1 MDTPTLWIIQS
12 TYLKPKSEI
21 AEVTP
26 RHREWL
32 DQHYRSGTFLVSGR
46 MVSGQGGVI
55 VARANTQ
62 AELETIFAT
71 DPFVVENCSE
81 YSYLPFSPVKRG
93 KALDLDGIPL
103 VE

>member
-1 MDTPTLWIIQS
+1 MDAPTLWIIQS

-32 DQHYRSGTFLVSGR
+32 DQHYRSGLFLVSGR

-55 VARANTQ
+55 VAHADTQ
-62 AELETIFAT
+62 GELEAVFAE
-71 DPFVVENCSE
+71 DPFVVEGCSE
-81 YSYLPFSPVKRG
+81 YSYLPFTPVKRG
-93 KALDLDGIPL
+93 KSLALDGVPL

>member
-32 DQHYRSGTFLVSGR
+32 DQHYRSGS
-46 MVSGQGGVI
+46 S
-55 VARANTQ
+55 
-62 AELETIFAT
+62 
-71 DPFVVENCSE
+71 S
-81 YSYLPFSPVKRG
+81 SRG
-93 KALDLDGIPL
+93 
-103 VE
+103 EW